1 MKATEDFVIALN
13 KDRVRVSY
21 RVGVEYKDIEF
32 IEVKKG
38 KEIPEEF
45 IKNIIEHS
53 IQLVDVQYKNRV
65 PILPKELQPGSKPVS
80 KKMEIKKRKY
90 TQDSLTKIKNE
101 QGFSAL
107 KEIGK
112 EFGVT
117 DRSSNRLI
125 IEILREQEE
134 KQRAGL

>member
-1 MKATEDFVIALN
+1 MKAIEDFVIALN

-65 PILPKELQPGSKPVS
+65 PILPKELQPEPKPVS

>member
-1 MKATEDFVIALN
+1 MKAIEDFVIALN

-65 PILPKELQPGSKPVS
+65 PILPKELQPEPKLIS